1 MPELRKI
8 KVKDKFYFRIPDD
21 LAGGIADVNEIFALK
36 DGYFVIT
43 PVLGQKK
50 AEEPE
55 KPAEKKARN
64 VDEEFALLYSIS
76 LIPFSKRDVE
86 SVSERLKA
94 GERAMLQ
101 GIVDSKAVSLVE
113 RDGKKYI
120 QFPSELYS
128 KLKSYSMEGR
138 ASAQQKASSK
148 IGDYAVFSKED
159 FNVFYRASSQYE
171 LRALAIMPWFDG
183 KVYVASRT
191 WVQNWAQK
199 AIELFRKKNELT
211 DEEIA
216 SGIKVSMDGAR
227 TIAISLCNE
236 GIVAESKKGH
246 YSLAE

>member
-8 KVKDKFYFRIPDD
+8 KVKDKFYFRIPDE
-21 LAGGIADVNEIFALK
+21 LANGISDVNEIFALK
-36 DGYFVIT
+36 NGYFMIT

-50 AEEPE
+50 AEDAE
-55 KPAEKKARN
+55 KPAERKGRGDN
-64 VDEEFALLYSIS
+64 EEFALLYSIS

-86 SVSERLKA
+86 SVSERLKS

-101 GIVDSKAVSLVE
+101 GMVDSKTVSLVE

-120 QFPSELYS
+120 QFSSELYS

-138 ASAQQKASSK
+138 ATAQQKASSK

-159 FNVFYRASSQYE
+159 FNVFCRASSQYE
-171 LRALAIMPWFDG
+171 LRALAIVPWFDG

-191 WVQNWAQK
+191 WVQNGMQK
-199 AIELFRKKNELT
+199 AVELFKKKNELS

-216 SGIKVSMDGAR
+216 SGIKTGIDGAR
-227 TIAISLCNE
+227 TIAISMCNE
-236 GIVAESKKGH
+236 GILAESKKGH

>member
-1 MPELRKI
+1 
-8 KVKDKFYFRIPDD
+8 
-21 LAGGIADVNEIFALK
+21 
-36 DGYFVIT
+36 
-43 PVLGQKK
+43 
-50 AEEPE
+50 
-55 KPAEKKARN
+55 
-64 VDEEFALLYSIS
+64 
-76 LIPFSKRDVE
+76 
-86 SVSERLKA
+86 
-94 GERAMLQ
+94 MLQ